1 MPATH
6 TPGAVNAQSA
16 QTDGLAAMR
25 AEGLEPYSWSND
37 GGYVYAPHR
46 HGYHKVIYCARG
58 SIRFELP
65 EEGRSVQLEA
75 GDRLDLEAGTAHAAI
90 VGPDGVVCLEA
101 QRG

>member
-6 TPGAVNAQSA
+6 TPGAVNAA
-16 QTDGLAAMR
+16 IAATAGEAAMR

-37 GGYVYAPHR
+37 AGYVYAPHR

-65 EEGRSVQLEA
+65 EEGRSVQLQA

-101 QRG
+101 QR